1 MLTGKSIVLGV
12 TGSIAAYKIANL
24 ASMLVKLNADVHV
37 IMTQNATHFITPMTF
52 ETLTNNKCIVDTFDR
67 NFNFDVKHV
76 SLAKKGDLF
85 LVAPCTA
92 NVIGKVA
99 SGICDDMLTTTI
111 MATKAPVLFA
121 PAMNTGMW
129 ENPILQDNLQKL
141 QHYGYHIISPVV
153 GRLACGDTGSGKMP
167 SEETLLSHILLH
179 LAKEK
184 DLSGKKL
191 LITAGPTQE
200 AIDPVRFITNH
211 SSGKMG
217 YALAKMAALRG
228 AEVTLVSG
236 PVCLQPFV
244 GVNKIDVVSAADMFD
259 AVTSISSTQDA
270 IIMCSAVADYTPSTY
285 SDQKVKKSDAD
296 LHIPLTRTQDILGY
310 LGAHKRPGQILVGFS
325 METENLIEN
334 SRSKLASKNADIIC
348 ANSISSSST
357 GFAVDTNQ
365 VTLITPDAVTPLPLC
380 SKEETANLI
389 LNTSATPPSS
399 SPWPP
404 TTVPSPTPGASRR
417 ARKKPLPSSATNS
430 NKDFGNTMWKRQTSR
445 VSSSPPSYP
454 R

>member
-99 SGICDDMLTTTI
+99 GGICDDMLTTTI
-111 MATKAPVLFA
+111 MATKAPVLFS

-141 QHYGYHIISPVV
+141 KHYGYHIIEPIE

-167 SEETLLSHILLH
+167 SEETLLQHILLH

-184 DLSGKKL
+184 NLKGKKM

-217 YALAKMAALRG
+217 YAIAKMAVLRG

-236 PVCLQPFV
+236 PVSIQPFA
-244 GVNKIDVVSAADMFD
+244 GIKKIDVRSAQDMFE
-259 AVTSISSTQDA
+259 AVTSRSADQDV
-270 IIMCSAVADYTPSTY
+270 IIMCSAVADYKPASCA
-285 SDQKVKKSDAD
+285 DQKVKKNDAEMS
-296 LHIPLTRTQDILGY
+296 IVLTRTQDILGF
-310 LGAHKRPGQILVGFS
+310 LGAHKREGQVLVGFS

-334 SRSKLASKNADIIC
+334 SRAKLMTKNADLIC
-348 ANSISSSST
+348 ANSIASAQT
-357 GFAVDTNQ
+357 GFAVDTNK
-365 VTLITPDAVTPLPLC
+365 VTLITQQEVTELPLC
-380 SKEETANLI
+380 SKEETADLI
-389 LNTSATPPSS
+389 LDKVCT
-399 SPWPP
+399 
-404 TTVPSPTPGASRR
+404 
-417 ARKKPLPSSATNS
+417 
-430 NKDFGNTMWKRQTSR
+430 
-445 VSSSPPSYP
+445 Y
-454 R
+454 

>member
-1 MLTGKSIVLGV
+1 MTGKTIVLGV

-99 SGICDDMLTTTI
+99 GGICDDMLTTTI
-111 MATKAPVLFA
+111 MATKAPVIFS

-141 QHYGYHIISPVV
+141 KHYGYHIIEPVE
-153 GRLACGDTGSGKMP
+153 GRLACGDIGSGKMP
-167 SEETLLSHILLH
+167 SEEMLLEHILLH

-184 DLSGKKL
+184 DLKGKKL
-191 LITAGPTQE
+191 LVSAGPTQE

-217 YALAKMAALRG
+217 YAIAKMAVLRG

-236 PVCLQPFV
+236 PVSIQPFAGIQV
-244 GVNKIDVVSAADMFD
+244 VPVVSAKDMFEAITTRSAQND
-259 AVTSISSTQDA
+259 I
-270 IIMCSAVADYTPSTY
+270 IIMCSAVADYTPANY
-285 SDQKVKKSDAD
+285 SDQKVKKNDGDMS
-296 LHIPLTRTQDILGY
+296 IPLTRTQDILKY
-310 LGAHKRPGQILVGFS
+310 LGEHKQEGQMLVGFS

-334 SRSKLASKNADIIC
+334 SRAKLTKKNADLIC
-348 ANSISSSST
+348 ANSLSDGKT

-365 VTLITPDAVTPLPLC
+365 VTLISHQDVKVLPLC
-380 SKEETANLI
+380 SKEETAELI
-389 LNTSATPPSS
+389 LNEIMK
-399 SPWPP
+399 
-404 TTVPSPTPGASRR
+404 G
-417 ARKKPLPSSATNS
+417 
-430 NKDFGNTMWKRQTSR
+430 
-445 VSSSPPSYP
+445 
-454 R
+454 

>member
-12 TGSIAAYKIANL
+12 TGSIAAYKMANL

-111 MATKAPVLFA
+111 MATKASVLFS

-141 QHYGYHIISPVV
+141 KHYGYHIIEPVI

-167 SEETLLSHILLH
+167 SEEVLLEHILLY

-184 DLSGKKL
+184 DLKGKRIL
-191 LITAGPTQE
+191 VTAGPTQE
-200 AIDPVRFITNH
+200 AIDPVRFISNH

-217 YALAKMAALRG
+217 YALAKMAVLRG

-236 PVCLQPFV
+236 PVSIQPFAGIEKV
-244 GVNKIDVVSAADMFD
+244 DVKSAQDMFE
-259 AVTSISSTQDA
+259 AVTSRSAEQDV
-270 IIMCSAVADYTPSTY
+270 IIMCSAVADYKPANY
-285 SDQKVKKSDAD
+285 SDQKVKKNDAEMS
-296 LHIPLTRTQDILGY
+296 IALTRTQDILGY
-310 LGAHKRPGQILVGFS
+310 LGEHKRQGQLLVGFS
-325 METENLIEN
+325 METENLIVN
-334 SRSKLASKNADIIC
+334 SRVKLEKKHADLIC
-348 ANSISSSST
+348 ANSIASSQT

-365 VTLITPDAVTPLPLC
+365 VTLISQQEVKELPLC
-380 SKEETANLI
+380 SKEQTADLI
-389 LNTSATPPSS
+389 LDQLFTFHS
-399 SPWPP
+399 
-404 TTVPSPTPGASRR
+404 
-417 ARKKPLPSSATNS
+417 
-430 NKDFGNTMWKRQTSR
+430 
-445 VSSSPPSYP
+445 
-454 R
+454 